1 MPIAGINEDEE
12 YIDQDLLFDMYLD
25 FMCSCRL
32 AFKSG
37 TSKKFQDFW
46 RASIRLA
53 RLQPDTPIEQ
63 ILQKYNRQQISE
75 KIRLKCNGLILNMLE
90 PMQDQ
95 YCSIQIDTA
104 KILSY
109 HVAIAVIVFPFLGTK
124 PFVLTSYI
132 GSVRKVNYLDFGV
145 RLFNLLQGRGISF
158 ASITTDSMKSQLDS
172 YYLNTDDNISHYI
185 FLRPIPFGAPCAD
198 HLISHNICRNSQR
211 EDST

>member
-1 MPIAGINEDEE
+1 MDAEGAICVKLDRRYDNISELKTTNAVVEENLRHLCDYKMPIAGINEDEE

-32 AFKSG
+32 AFKSE
-37 TSKKFQDFW
+37 TSKKFWDFW

-63 ILQKYNRQQISE
+63 ILQIYNRQQNSE

-95 YCSIQIDTA
+95 YCSIQIDAA

-124 PFVLTSYI
+124 PFFLTSYI
-132 GSVRKVNYLDFGV
+132 GSGRKVNYLDFGV
-145 RLFNLLQGRGISF
+145 RLFNLLQSRGI
-158 ASITTDSMKSQLDS
+158 
-172 YYLNTDDNISHYI
+172 
-185 FLRPIPFGAPCAD
+185 
-198 HLISHNICRNSQR
+198 
-211 EDST
+211 